1 MIERICCPFDSTPG
15 AGGLTLSGSAYV
27 DVLSDPWDGMVCVLP
42 LDEISDGT
50 EGEFVDRSRNHFDG
64 TGGKILLT
72 DEDLDATTLPTIDEG
87 VFCLPSQHFDGRQ
100 LIHVEQDNMTGDHA
114 FTISLW
120 TKFETFYKSRTFYS
134 RGYNDGAGNKFV
146 VSFGHSFL
154 NTLSI
159 SVRIIESNGPPAEV
173 LYFGATTLTQG
184 TWYHV
189 AVTYDR
195 TSLRLYLNGVLD
207 GTKAIGGDLIA
218 LNHECFIATTDNANN
233 IQGNIQEVHIFP
245 AEMSAA
251 YLKAERDAFCD
262 YFVTEGETE
271 YLFYS

>member
-1 MIERICCPFDSTPG
+1 MTERICCPFDSTPS
-15 AGGLTLSGSAYV
+15 AGGLILGGSAYV
-27 DVLSDPWDGMVCVLP
+27 DVVSDPWDGMVCVLP
-42 LDEISDGT
+42 LDESSEGT

-64 TGGKILLT
+64 TGGKILT
-72 DEDLDATTLPTIDEG
+72 VDEDLDPTTLPTVDDG

-100 LIHVEQDNMTGDHA
+100 LIHVDQDHMTGDHA
-114 FTISLW
+114 FSISLW

-134 RGYNDGAGNKFV
+134 RGYNDGANKYV

-159 SVRIIESNGPPAEV
+159 SVRIIEDNGPPSEV
-173 LYFGATTLTQG
+173 LYFGGTTLSQG
-184 TWYHV
+184 IWYHV
-189 AVTYDR
+189 AVTYDG

-207 GTKAIGGDLIA
+207 GTKAVGGDLIA
-218 LNHECFIATTDNANN
+218 LNNECFIATTDNASN
-233 IQGNIQEVHIFP
+233 IEGNIQEVHIFP
-245 AEMSAA
+245 AAMSAN
-251 YLKAERDAFCD
+251 YLLAEHRAFCH